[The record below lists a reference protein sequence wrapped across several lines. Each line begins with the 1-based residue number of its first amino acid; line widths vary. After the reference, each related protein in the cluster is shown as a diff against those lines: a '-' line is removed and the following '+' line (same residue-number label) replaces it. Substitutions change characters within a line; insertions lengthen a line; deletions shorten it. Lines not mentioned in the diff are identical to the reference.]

1 MNKVGDVSVNISVP
15 PPRVVASAGGPWA
28 TLFVEPPKRA
38 TILVVDDL
46 DIHREALRRLLEDDG
61 YCVLCARRMSEATE
75 ILDQA
80 PVDLVILDML
90 LPDGDGMEFCRRL
103 RADRRTELIPA
114 LMLSRTATVECEIE
128 GIGSGADGVLSRPFH
143 PDVLRARVRSKLR
156 QKAIVDGLED
166 SETIILALAQTVEHR
181 VYNTAGHCDRRRC
194 IARWSGAELRVV
206 ASPTVALA

>member
-75 ILDQA
+75 SLDPGLVDMGILDTLLQA
-80 PVDLVILDML
+80 GAGR
-90 LPDGDGMEFCRRL
+90 GDC
-103 RADRRTELIPA
+103 
-114 LMLSRTATVECEIE
+114 
-128 GIGSGADGVLSRPFH
+128 
-143 PDVLRARVRSKLR
+143 
-156 QKAIVDGLED
+156 
-166 SETIILALAQTVEHR
+166 
-181 VYNTAGHCDRRRC
+181 
-194 IARWSGAELRVV
+194 
-206 ASPTVALA
+206 SPI